1 MIQNVIRAMGGVAV
15 FGMISVCLFFSVFV
29 VAAIFA
35 CSRRR
40 AFCDQ
45 VSSLPFQD
53 GSLETKGFT
62 HE

>member
-15 FGMISVCLFFSVFV
+15 FGIISVCLFFSVFLL
-29 VAAIFA
+29 AAIFA
-35 CSRRR
+35 CTRRK

-45 VSSLPFQD
+45 VSSLPLQD
-53 GSLETKGFT
+53 GSMETKGIS